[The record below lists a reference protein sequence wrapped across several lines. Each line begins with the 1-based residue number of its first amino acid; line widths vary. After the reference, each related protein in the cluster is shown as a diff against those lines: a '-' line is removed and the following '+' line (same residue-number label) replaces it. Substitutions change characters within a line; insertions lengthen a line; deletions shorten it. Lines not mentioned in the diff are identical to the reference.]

1 MFDEPAVDDSLSGIP
16 PTAKLECHSGADGVI
31 SEPTK
36 GSGSCNAIFPKLGQ
50 IPKKNKD
57 LVLTHADKHGNPEL
71 SSKHGVCT
79 ARKGAAD
86 AYDWNFCWKVWDALR
101 DCAYDGTDCRY
112 ALGNTR
118 QHRSNGRWSDG
129 VAISPLKIQDA
140 APIRP

>member
-1 MFDEPAVDDSLSGIP
+1 MPL
-16 PTAKLECHSGADGVI
+16 GADGVI
-31 SEPTK
+31 SEPNRAD
-36 GSGSCNAIFPKLGQ
+36 GSCNAIFPKLGQ

-57 LVLTHADKHGNPEL
+57 LVLTHADKHGSPSSRHARRVHRDGGRGQRVRLEL
-71 SSKHGVCT
+71 LLESLGRIAH
-79 ARKGAAD
+79 
-86 AYDWNFCWKVWDALR
+86 
-101 DCAYDGTDCRY
+101 CAYDGTDCRY